1 MGEDVTKLVEGSRLA
16 LSTGLSLAT
25 DPVRALGAGGIQNA
39 GNDFGADAGFQV
51 GAGDGAGEG
60 GAGQAVDEVLA
71 DVGGEA
77 VEGVPVYRDE
87 RA

>member
-1 MGEDVTKLVEGSRLA
+1 MCSSDLDGMGEDVTELVEGSRLA

-39 GNDFGADAGFQV
+39 GDDFGAQAGLKV

-60 GAGQAVDEVLA
+60 GSKQPRSGCYTD
-71 DVGGEA
+71 
-77 VEGVPVYRDE
+77 YRPGWQ
-87 RA
+87 